1 MTFTKAI
8 GAADAA
14 TNAGDV
20 LSIGTNAMAHN
31 GGSTIVDTISTN
43 AAVIT
48 NSAGIGTA
56 VGTITVVA

>member
-1 MTFTKAI
+1 
-8 GAADAA
+8 
-14 TNAGDV
+14 
-20 LSIGTNAMAHN
+20 MAHN